1 MSAATPLSA
10 LLATVKQ
17 QLEQLEAYRDALQAN
32 VQRKEAI
39 VARLRGRVVRVRE
52 PVDEEEEEDLKDV
65 PPAQRLIVPRDV
77 IPEVFDRRVDEPP
90 VTSVEWC
97 GTSGLKLT
105 LIAGLEPLAQL
116 AHVSFRSGFIRKPS
130 GLAHLAKTLK
140 VLELYEN
147 RLRSL
152 EGVECLEEL
161 ETLDVSYNRLGTMEA
176 QFLAPIG
183 AHLTKLYMAENNLAE
198 ISVDALRPMVNL
210 KLLDLGGNNLRLL
223 QGLDTLV
230 NLEEAWLGKNKIT
243 KIEGL
248 GALTKL
254 KRLSLQSNRLRKIEG
269 LETLT
274 ALEELYLSDQGI
286 AEIQGLDALQ
296 RLNTLDL
303 TNNQLTSTK
312 GLPWLPLLTDLWL
325 AANQIASFD
334 DVDRLVPVVP
344 VVETLHL
351 ERNPIADDFEY
362 RKYLKRTLP
371 TLHYIDAT
379 QCV

>member
-254 KRLSLQSNRLRKIEG
+254 
-269 LETLT
+269 T